1 MKSIKSVPFVWLPL
15 LTIWTIILVLF
26 KNFSITDIELYIPLV
41 AYLPVSFIFSTQYG
55 LLLKDQKE
63 YFFTKL
69 SSSTSI
75 IICFLI
81 STISIFAYMNGTL
94 WIPIL
99 KVGIDFDLQKSLFF
113 IVFPLVANLIINEFM
128 SISNKK
134 LVARKKRWDNKNLEI
149 EEQQVQRSKGNAI
162 SRENSLIYREKWKS
176 FLKKSLTEYSE
187 EKNILIEIERLL
199 SIVEFSSYFRDELS
213 MEELKEIKISK
224 DKLHI
229 KNILKNIK

>member
-94 WIPIL
+94 WIPFL
-99 KVGIDFDLQKSLFF
+99 KVGINFDLQKSLFF

-149 EEQQVQRSKGNAI
+149 EEQQIQRSKANAV
-162 SRENSLIYREKWKS
+162 SREKSLFYRDKWKS
-176 FLKKSLTEYSE
+176 FLKKSLTLYSE
-187 EKNILIEIERLL
+187 EKDILIEIERLL
-199 SIVEFSSYFRDELS
+199 SIVEFSSYFRDKLS
-213 MEELKEIKISK
+213 MDELEEIKISK

-229 KNILKNIK
+229 KNILTNIK